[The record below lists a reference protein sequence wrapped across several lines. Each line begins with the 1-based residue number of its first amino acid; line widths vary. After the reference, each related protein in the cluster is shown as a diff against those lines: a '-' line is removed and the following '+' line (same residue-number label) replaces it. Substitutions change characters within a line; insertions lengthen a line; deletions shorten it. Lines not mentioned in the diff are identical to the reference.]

1 MRPKFNNIG
10 KSPQNTVYC
19 ILDIRPRWMS
29 LALGLLFFFT
39 MAILTR
45 DFCLFALKN
54 EHFWLEPKCSAN
66 ACMSMPYNITIT
78 QHFLWE
84 RDVILVLEN
93 HNIVQLQES
102 TYTIGAQIYIL
113 NIFCLV
119 GLLCCN
125 FVQNESNYFILNPF
139 STLHSLVFSKGICE
153 VLVTGRDFY
162 HAGLCTIASLGL
174 PSSQLDAANSTYL
187 TFTL

>member
-29 LALGLLFFFT
+29 FALGLLFFFT

-102 TYTIGAQIYIL
+102 TYTIGAQIYVL

-125 FVQNESNYFILNPF
+125 FVQNKSNYFILNPF
-139 STLHSLVFSKGICE
+139 STLHSLVFSK
-153 VLVTGRDFY
+153 DFSREY
-162 HAGLCTIASLGL
+162 VKFQSPEEIFIMQVCALLQVQACHHLSLML
-174 PSSQLDAANSTYL
+174 PIVHI
-187 TFTL
+187 